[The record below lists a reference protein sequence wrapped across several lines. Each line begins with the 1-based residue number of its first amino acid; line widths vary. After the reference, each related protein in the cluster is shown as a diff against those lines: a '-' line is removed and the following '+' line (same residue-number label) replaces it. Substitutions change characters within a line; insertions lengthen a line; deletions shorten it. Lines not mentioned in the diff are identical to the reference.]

1 MDFTLFEDQENIMG
15 IAWLGRL
22 DWISFKDNPAN
33 RSIEALPK
41 EINFQN
47 RGKELPKSGIVVDQR
62 EQARF
67 PQNMWTNLKDILDV
81 LQQDTIG
88 TFWHYTLSK
97 ALAGGPKIFRPTNM
111 QCQAMQHSEAN
122 FSFNDYKQPYPVI
135 IIEIPEEYRS
145 YLSEQYHIKDTPK
158 FVFVNHDEKNKF
170 IAVSSFYNKQNIIV
184 HVTPDREEYKT
195 IESSLILNR
204 QRRLIEDKSSERE
217 FDAAENVQRLAINFA
232 MIMSLYTLK
241 EAKPLDL
248 TNYKLWQEQAKQK
261 KNGNPTK
268 PALDAQIRL
277 ASTLRL
283 IEFDQQVDLYDEIDE
298 DSNNAENTEVDLHKS
313 PRTHWRRGHFAMQ
326 PCGEGRRER
335 KLIFRKATL
344 VRAKH
349 FIGELQNAS
358 VTYTLKSKV

>member
-1 MDFTLFEDQENIMG
+1 MDFTLFENQENIMG
-15 IAWLGRL
+15 LAWLGRL
-22 DWISFKDNPAN
+22 DWINFKDNPAN

-47 RGKELPKSGIVVDQR
+47 RGKELPKHGIVVDQR
-62 EQARF
+62 EVAKH
-67 PQNMWTNLKDILDV
+67 PHEMWSNLKDILNV
-81 LQQDTIG
+81 LQEDTIG

-122 FSFNDYKQPYPVI
+122 FSFADYKQPYPVI
-135 IIEIPEEYRS
+135 IIEIPEEYRL
-145 YLSEQYHIKDTPK
+145 YLAEQFGIEESPK

-170 IAVSSFYNKQNIIV
+170 IAVSSFYNKRNIIV

-195 IESSLILNR
+195 IEDSLVNNR
-204 QRRLIEDKSSERE
+204 ERRIISDQDSQRE

-241 EAKPLDL
+241 EAKPLDAS
-248 TNYKLWQEQAKQK
+248 NYKIWQEQAKQK
-261 KNGNPTK
+261 KNGKPTK
-268 PALDAQIRL
+268 SALDAQLQL
-277 ASTLRL
+277 ASTLRT
-283 IEFDQQVDLYDEIDE
+283 IEFDQQVDLYDEVDE
-298 DSNNAENTEVDLHKS
+298 DTNNAENAEVELHKS

-326 PCGEGRRER
+326 PCGVGRRER
-335 KLIFRKATL
+335 KVIFRKAVL

-358 VTYTLKSKV
+358 VTYTVK